1 MLGIVALIM
10 LAVILI
16 NLTPVQNFLV
26 RKATDILSEKL
37 KTKVAIKHVRIN
49 LLNHALIQGVY
60 VEDHAGD
67 TLLYAGELSVRITDW
82 FFLRKQI
89 PVIRYIGLEDAYVHL
104 YRTTKS
110 DEWNYQ
116 FIIDAFD
123 TGPST
128 SPKKQTE
135 FEIDLEKVRLDN
147 VRFHMDDAWAGMD
160 YDIDI
165 GGFLLDADEVD
176 LKKKMVKINVVEL
189 EKGLVNIRDYETAE
203 GYVRKPKTKAID
215 TTPFNKANWL
225 FSAKK
230 LSLEDCRFVMNTAAR
245 PTYENEFDPA
255 HMDVSSIN
263 LLAES
268 IRIDMD
274 TLTGAI
280 KNLSASERSGFVV
293 TKLSADV
300 SVSPNA
306 SICKNLFI
314 QTPRS
319 KIYRYYAMRYERFP
333 DFEDYVDKVVMEAD
347 FKNATVDYRDVAYF
361 APALKKIPAVL
372 SVNGNVIG
380 SVDSLVGKKLNITDG
395 NSRLL
400 GDLTMIGLPDIEKT
414 FIYFQSGEIYTN
426 KKAGYKYF
434 PELKNFRTMDLDKLS
449 YMHYKGSFTGYIDR
463 FAANGILNTALGSV
477 TSNVHLTLP
486 GMDADKA
493 VYTGTIS
500 SSSLDVGTLFRQP
513 DFGRIALSVKVD
525 GHAFDPKN
533 AAVNL
538 DGDISSLEFNG
549 YTYKDINAAGT
560 LAQKK
565 FEGKL
570 LINDPNLAL
579 AFYGNAD
586 FSQPQLQINATANLL
601 SSDLKALNFTKDSIT
616 AVADFDLNYVGNTID
631 EFTGYVK
638 LYNVN
643 IRRDNNRL
651 DVDSVYL
658 QSANTENGK
667 ALILESN
674 LAAASINGKYLLS
687 RLPYSFQ
694 YYISGYLPNYIVAP
708 TQYAPDQDITF
719 HIETRQMD
727 SLLAVIAP
735 QLSGFSNSMVN
746 GALNT
751 NTQQLT
757 FDAVI
762 PYGKISGVSMNRTIV
777 KATGNFNQLKLDAE
791 SDTLSVG
798 NDAVTAS
805 VKATTTLGND
815 SLSFNIATN
824 SDEDYGTTN
833 INGNAYA
840 RGDSL
845 YLSLAP
851 SDFYLNANRWDIPA
865 GNQFVFSKEYL
876 FIRNL
881 YLRSGDEE
889 IAVNSYNESI
899 DQAIEVKVKDF
910 DLSMLGNLAD
920 MAAYQP
926 QGKVNG
932 TITLKNLYRGLQ
944 LQTKLV
950 AEDVMLGVDTIGTV
964 NVFGGYDAG
973 KEIVS
978 LEPQSG
984 IYKGSASLQASGSIS
999 LDSTNNQT
1007 LNGTVRFDNADVNWI
1022 RPLVSDL
1029 LSHMSGKM
1037 NGIVNI
1043 GGSAQRPDVSGS
1055 VKLTDA
1061 ATRIDV
1067 IGTYYKMPAATI
1079 TVDNETI
1086 DFGKITLVDDHEN
1099 TATLTGSLRHD
1110 RFRNIRFN
1118 RVQVTSPKFEVLN
1131 LTEKES
1137 NGFYGN
1143 LIANVTALTVS
1154 GTVEDIRM
1162 NIRATPADESHIF
1175 IPVQSGTD
1183 LGSYS
1188 YITFKQ
1194 YGDQEEEV
1202 KKKKKNKFSLTLTG
1216 DMNPLAQLT
1225 IVLDPTTGDLIN
1237 GRGNGNITLSLPAD
1251 EDMKMYGNY
1260 EIEDGDYTFTFRKLF
1275 FVRTFRI
1282 NQGSRISFNGPLA
1295 NTNLN
1300 IDGVYSSRVRLSDL
1314 LTDQEKEQIKGSPE
1328 WTETNSRQDVNI
1340 LLNMKGSLEEPLL
1353 NFKLDIDKRFDG
1365 TVVAG
1370 KLLRINQDYSTL
1382 FDQVASLLLVGTF
1395 IPTGGLLAS
1404 NTNAALSNNVG
1415 EVLSS
1420 TFSSQLTNMMSK
1432 LLNDPSL
1439 AIELRYNSYSY
1450 TDGTSMN
1457 GLNRNEVSL
1466 GIKKNFLKDRL
1477 IVELGSAYDW
1487 GRPTSANSNTGNLNL
1502 AGDFR
1507 AQYLLTEDGRVR
1519 LNAFNT
1525 TNYDVLNNGNLT
1537 RRGVG
1542 ISYRRSFDN
1551 LGEFFNKGYKPPT
1564 KQQLKDSVQGTTGNN
1579 TSTL

>member
-10 LAVILI
+10 LAVVLI
-16 NLTPVQNFLV
+16 NLTSVQNFLV
-26 RKATDILSEKL
+26 RKATAILSEKL
-37 KTKVAIKHVRIN
+37 KTKVAIKHVRID
-49 LLNHALIQGVY
+49 LLNHALLQGVY

-67 TLLYAGELSVRITDW
+67 TLLYAGEVSARITDW
-82 FFLRKQI
+82 FFLKKEI
-89 PVIRYIGLEDAYVHL
+89 PVIRYVGLEDAYVHV

-116 FIIDAFD
+116 FIMDAFD
-123 TGPST
+123 TGPSQK
-128 SPKKQTE
+128 PKKQSE
-135 FEIDLEKVRLDN
+135 FEIDLEKIRLNN
-147 VRFHMDDAWAGMD
+147 VRFHMDDTWGGVD
-160 YDIDI
+160 YDIDV
-165 GGFLLDADEVD
+165 GGLLLDADEVD

-189 EKGLVNIRDYETAE
+189 EKGLVHIRDYETAE
-203 GYVRKPKTKAID
+203 GYVRKPKTGTID
-215 TTPFNKANWL
+215 TTPFNKDNWL

-230 LSLEDCRFVMNTAAR
+230 LSLEDCRFVMNTAKR
-245 PTYENEFDPA
+245 PAYENEFDPS

-263 LLAES
+263 LLAEGIS
-268 IRIDMD
+268 INMD
-274 TLTGAI
+274 TITGAI
-280 KNLSASERSGFVV
+280 KHLSAKERSGFVL

-306 SICKNLFI
+306 SVFNNLYL

-319 KIYRYYAMRYERFP
+319 KIYRYYAMHYERFP
-333 DFEDYVDKVVMEAD
+333 DFEDYVDKVVMDAD

-361 APALKKIPAVL
+361 APALRDIPAVL
-372 SVNGNVIG
+372 SVNGKVAG
-380 SVDSLVGKKLNITDG
+380 SVDSLVGKALNITDG
-395 NSRLL
+395 NSRLS
-400 GDLTMIGLPDIEKT
+400 GELTMIGLPEIEKT
-414 FIYFQSGEIYTN
+414 FINFQNGEIFTN
-426 KKAGYKYF
+426 TKAGYKYF
-434 PELKNFRTMDLDKLS
+434 PELRNFRTMDLDKLS
-449 YMHYKGSFTGYIDR
+449 YVHYKGNFTGYIDR
-463 FAANGILNTALGSV
+463 FAAKGILNTALGSV
-477 TSNVHLTLP
+477 NSDVQLTLP
-486 GMDADKA
+486 GMDAGKA

-500 SSSLDVGTLFRQP
+500 SSSLDVGALFRQP
-513 DFGRIALSVKVD
+513 DFGKIALSVKVN
-525 GHAFDPKN
+525 GRAFDAKT

-549 YTYKDINAAGT
+549 YKYTDINAVGT

-570 LINDPNLAL
+570 LVNDPNLAL

-601 SSDLKALNFTKDSIT
+601 SSNLKTLNFTEDSIT
-616 AVADFDLNYVGNTID
+616 AAADFDLNYAGNNID
-631 EFTGYVK
+631 EFTGYAK
-638 LYNVN
+638 LYNIN
-643 IRRDNNRL
+643 IRRDNNRV

-667 ALILESN
+667 ELTLESN
-674 LAAASINGKYLLS
+674 LAAASIRGKYLLS

-694 YYISGYLPNYIVAP
+694 YYVSGYLPNYIVAP

-719 HIETRQMD
+719 HVETRMMD
-727 SLLAVIAP
+727 SMFAVLAP
-735 QLSGFSNSMVN
+735 QFSGFSNSMVN
-746 GALNT
+746 GVLNT

-757 FDAVI
+757 FDAFV
-762 PYGKISGVSMNRTIV
+762 PDGKISGVGINRATV
-777 KATGNFNQLKLDAE
+777 KANGNFNQLKLDAE
-791 SDTLSVG
+791 ADKVSIGDDV
-798 NDAVTAS
+798 VTAS

-824 SDEDYGTTN
+824 SDGDYGTAN
-833 INGNAYA
+833 INGGAYA

-845 YLSLAP
+845 FMSLAP

-865 GNQFVFSKEYL
+865 GNQLVFAKDYL

-881 YLRSGDEE
+881 YLRSGNEE
-889 IAVNSYNESI
+889 IAVNSYNELT
-899 DQAIEVKVKDF
+899 DQAIDIKVKNF
-910 DLSMLGNLAD
+910 DLAMLGNLAD
-920 MAAYQP
+920 ITAYQP
-926 QGKVNG
+926 KGTVNG
-932 TITLKNLYRGLQ
+932 TIMLKDLYRDLQ
-944 LQTKLV
+944 LQTQLI
-950 AEDVMLGVDTIGTV
+950 ADNVMFGADTIGTV
-964 NVFGGYDAG
+964 NVFGGYDA
-973 KEIVS
+973 KREIIS

-984 IYKGSASLQASGSIS
+984 IYKGNASLKAAGSIS

-1007 LNGTVRFDNADVNWI
+1007 LNGIVQFDNADVNWI

-1029 LSHMSGKM
+1029 LSNMSGKM
-1037 NGIVNI
+1037 NGAITI
-1043 GGSAQRPDVSGS
+1043 GGSAQRPDVNGS

-1067 IGTYYKMPAATI
+1067 TGTYYRIPTATVK
-1079 TVDNETI
+1079 VDNETI
-1086 DFGKITLVDDHEN
+1086 DFGSITLIDDHDN
-1099 TATLTGSLRHD
+1099 TAALTGGMRHE

-1118 RVQVTSPKFEVLN
+1118 RVMVTSPKFEVLN
-1131 LTEKES
+1131 LSERENNS
-1137 NGFYGN
+1137 FYGN
-1143 LIANVTALTVS
+1143 LIANVTSLTIT
-1154 GTVEDIRM
+1154 GTVDDIRM

-1183 LGSYS
+1183 LGTYS
-1188 YITFKQ
+1188 YITFRQ
-1194 YGDQEEEV
+1194 YGDEEQEI

-1225 IVLDPTTGDLIN
+1225 IVLDPATGDLIN
-1237 GRGNGNITLSLPAD
+1237 GRGNGNITLNLPAN

-1260 EIEDGDYTFTFRKLF
+1260 EIEEGDYTFTFRKLF
-1275 FVRTFRI
+1275 FVRTFKI

-1295 NTNLN
+1295 NTNLK
-1300 IDGVYSSRVRLSDL
+1300 IDGIYTARTRLSDL
-1314 LTDQEKEQIKGSPE
+1314 LGDEKRQIQGTPE

-1340 LLNMKGSLEEPLL
+1340 LLNMKGSLEEPIL

-1370 KLLRINQDYSTL
+1370 KIARLNLIYSEL

-1395 IPTGGLLAS
+1395 IPTGGLLTS

-1420 TFSSQLTNMMSK
+1420 TFSSQLTNMVSR

-1450 TDGTSMN
+1450 SDGSSVN

-1487 GRPTSANSNTGNLNL
+1487 GRPSAANSSAGNLNL

-1551 LGEFFNKGYKPPT
+1551 LGEFFNKAYKPPT
-1564 KQQLKDSVQGTTGNN
+1564 KQELKDSVQNTAGNN
-1579 TSTL
+1579 TTSL

>member
-1 MLGIVALIM
+1 MLV
-10 LAVILI
+10 VILI

-26 RKATDILSEKL
+26 RKASAILSEKL
-37 KTKVAIKHVRIN
+37 KTKVTIKHVRID
-49 LLNHALIQGVY
+49 LLNHALLQGVY

-67 TLLYAGELSVRITDW
+67 TLLYAGEVSARITDW
-82 FFLRKQI
+82 FFLKKGI
-89 PVIRYIGLEDAYVHL
+89 PVIHYIGLDDAYIHL

-116 FIIDAFD
+116 FIADAFS
-123 TGPST
+123 TAPSRK
-128 SPKKQTE
+128 PKKQTE
-135 FEIDLEKVRLDN
+135 FEIGLKKIQLDK
-147 VRFHMDDAWAGMD
+147 VRFHMDDAWGGVD
-160 YDIDI
+160 YDIDV
-165 GGFLLDADEVD
+165 GSLLLDADDVD
-176 LKKKMVKINVVEL
+176 MRKKTVKINVVEL
-189 EKGLVNIRDYETAE
+189 EEALVNIRDYETAE
-203 GYVRKPKTKAID
+203 GYVRKPRIKAID
-215 TTPFNKANWL
+215 TTPFNKAGWT

-230 LSLEDCRFVMNTAAR
+230 LSLANCRFVMNTAER
-245 PTYENEFDPA
+245 PAYENEFDPA

-268 IRIDMD
+268 LRIDMD

-280 KNLSASERSGFVV
+280 KNFSAKERSGFVV

-306 SICKNLFI
+306 SVCKKLFL

-319 KIYRYYAMRYERFP
+319 KIYRYYAMHYQRFP
-333 DFEDYVDKVVMEAD
+333 DFEDYVDKVVMAAD
-347 FKNATVDYRDVAYF
+347 FKNAVIDYRDVAYF
-361 APALKKIPAVL
+361 APVLRKIPAVL
-372 SVNGNVIG
+372 SVNGTVAG
-380 SVDSLVGKKLNITDG
+380 SVDSLVGKNLYITDG

-400 GDLTMIGLPDIEKT
+400 GDLSLIGLPNMENT
-414 FIYFQSGEIYTN
+414 FIQFQHGELYTN

-434 PELKNFRTMDLDKLS
+434 PELKDFRTMDLDKLS
-449 YMHYKGSFTGYIDR
+449 YVHYKGSFTGYVDN
-463 FAANGILNTALGSV
+463 FAANGVLNTALGSV
-477 TSNVHLTLP
+477 VSNVHLTLP

-493 VYTGTIS
+493 VYTGTVS
-500 SSSLDVGTLFRQP
+500 SSSLDVGALFRQP
-513 DFGRIALSVKVD
+513 DFGKIALSVKVD
-525 GHAFDPKN
+525 GRAFDPKN

-549 YTYKDINAAGT
+549 YRYTDINAVGT

-601 SSDLKALNFTKDSIT
+601 SSNLKALNFTKDSIT
-616 AVADFDLNYVGNTID
+616 AVADFDLNYIGNTLD
-631 EFTGYVK
+631 EFTGYAR
-638 LYNVN
+638 LYNIN

-658 QSANTENGK
+658 QSANTEEGK
-667 ALILESN
+667 ALTLESN
-674 LAAASINGKYLLS
+674 LAAASIRGKYLLS

-708 TQYAPDQDITF
+708 TQYAPDQDIAF

-735 QLSGFSNSMVN
+735 QLSGFSNSVVN
-746 GALNT
+746 GVLNT

-757 FDAVI
+757 FDAIV
-762 PYGKISGVSMNRTIV
+762 PYGKISGVSMNKALV
-777 KATGNFNQLKLDAE
+777 KANGNFRQLKLDAE
-791 SDTLSVG
+791 TDKLSIG
-798 NDAVTAS
+798 EDIVTAS

-815 SLSFNIATN
+815 SLSFAIATN
-824 SDEDYGTTN
+824 SDGDYGTAN
-833 INGNAYA
+833 INGYAYA
-840 RGDSL
+840 HGDSL

-851 SDFYLNANRWDIPA
+851 SDFYLNANKWDIPA
-865 GNQFVFSKEYL
+865 GNQFVFSKEYV
-876 FIRNL
+876 FVRNL
-881 YLRSGDEE
+881 YLRSGEEE
-889 IAVNSYNESI
+889 IAVNSYNESV
-899 DQAIEVKVKDF
+899 DQAIDIKVANF
-910 DLSMLGNLAD
+910 DLAMLGNLAD
-920 MAAYQP
+920 IAAYQP
-926 QGKVNG
+926 NGKVNG
-932 TITLKNLYRGLQ
+932 TITLKDLYRGLQ
-944 LQTKLV
+944 MQSRLV
-950 AEDVMLGVDTIGTV
+950 ADEVMFGTDTIGTV
-964 NVFGGYDAG
+964 TVFGGYDAQ
-973 KEIVS
+973 KEIIT

-984 IYKGSASLQASGSIS
+984 IRRGNSSLQATGSIS
-999 LDSTNNQT
+999 LDTANNQA
-1007 LNGTVRFDNADVNWI
+1007 LSGNVQFDNADINWI

-1037 NGIVNI
+1037 NGMVTI
-1043 GGSAQRPDVSGS
+1043 GGSALRPDVNGS

-1067 IGTYYKMPAATI
+1067 TGAYYRIPEATI

-1086 DFGKITLVDDHEN
+1086 DFGNITLIDNYEN
-1099 TATLTGSLRHD
+1099 TATLTGGLRHE

-1131 LTEKES
+1131 LTEKEN

-1154 GTVEDIRM
+1154 GTVDDIRM

-1225 IVLDPTTGDLIN
+1225 LVLDPATGDLIN
-1237 GRGNGNITLSLPAD
+1237 GRGYGNITLSLPAD

-1260 EIEDGDYTFTFRKLF
+1260 EIEEGDYTFTFRKLF
-1275 FVRTFRI
+1275 FVRTFKI
-1282 NQGSRISFNGPLA
+1282 NQGSRISFNGLLA

-1300 IDGVYSSRVRLSDL
+1300 IDGIYTARVRLSDL
-1314 LTDQEKEQIKGSPE
+1314 LTNQEKEQVKGSPPE
-1328 WTETNSRQDVNI
+1328 WAETNSRQDVNI

-1370 KLLRINQDYSTL
+1370 KLMRINQDYSTL
-1382 FDQVASLLLVGTF
+1382 FDQVASLLLVGTL
-1395 IPTGGLLAS
+1395 IPTGGILAS
-1404 NTNAALSNNVG
+1404 NTNTALSNNVG

-1420 TFSSQLTNMMSK
+1420 TFSSQLTNMVSK

-1450 TDGTSMN
+1450 TDGSDN

-1487 GRPTSANSNTGNLNL
+1487 GRPASTSSATGNLNL

-1564 KQQLKDSVQGTTGNN
+1564 KQQLKDSIQNSPGKD
-1579 TSTL
+1579 TSAL